1 MTSQGSRGEAIPS
14 AASDVTDAVITARA
28 DSYFN
33 RTKAVVSRFGD
44 TQVTY
49 AVFLRR
55 PVIAAP
61 RLMLDWLRAV
71 AASRATA
78 FQIEVMH
85 EEGQWVGAG
94 NPARAAPAVRLPV
107 ANCRFADA
115 FGCPLSL

>member
-1 MTSQGSRGEAIPS
+1 M
-14 AASDVTDAVITARA
+14 TDAVISARA

-33 RTKAVVSRFGD
+33 RTKAVVQRFGD
-44 TQVTY
+44 TKVTY

-55 PVIAAP
+55 PVISAP

-71 AASRATA
+71 AASRGTA

-94 NPARAAPAVRLPV
+94 DPLLYVSGSFVQLVDLETMLLQKLGAACV
-107 ANCRFADA
+107 
-115 FGCPLSL
+115 

>member
-1 MTSQGSRGEAIPS
+1 MPS

-55 PVIAAP
+55 P
-61 RLMLDWLRAV
+61 
-71 AASRATA
+71 
-78 FQIEVMH
+78 
-85 EEGQWVGAG
+85 
-94 NPARAAPAVRLPV
+94 
-107 ANCRFADA
+107 
-115 FGCPLSL
+115 